1 MVDRKSLEVL
11 AQIAINSEYFMQ
23 VTLDREGRVL
33 SSDSG
38 IGPVPSLFD
47 NSDQPIRFSDCFTSS
62 DWVKYENNRLKA
74 WNNHQQS
81 FIVNLRKIN
90 YSIGTTIPTKWE
102 FYFISEDFGTC
113 LGIGHPLESKKPY
126 DIGLGEILEQ
136 SDNSNEL
143 LESLLDNKLIG
154 FWDFD
159 PFSKKNSISTSL
171 AQALGYSEK
180 EVELTTE
187 IPWQKHIHPEDYTV
201 LTMDMVR
208 HFKNTPNL
216 PFKREFRMIT
226 KQFQTI
232 WVVGFGKTI
241 TSTSEGKP
249 LRVLGLIIDI
259 SERKKQE
266 LWLKEHHF
274 FLKELAFKQSHTLRA
289 RVANI
294 LGLLEVLDIEAQSVE
309 SRRIVDIIK
318 KETKELDLALKKSI
332 KESVQHHKSL
342 EKETDLDQDSHS
354 LSIKDS

>member
-1 MVDRKSLEVL
+1 MVDKKSLEVL
-11 AQIAINSEYFMQ
+11 AQMAINSEYFMQ
-23 VTLDREGRVL
+23 VTLDREGKVL

-47 NSDQPIRFSDCFTSS
+47 THTQAIYFSDCFTAS
-62 DWVKYENNRLKA
+62 DWGKYENNRLKA

-81 FIVNLRKIN
+81 FMVHLRKIN
-90 YSIGTTIPTKWE
+90 YSSGTSIPTKWE

-136 SDNSNEL
+136 GDNSNEL
-143 LESLLDNKLIG
+143 LESLLDHKLIG

-159 PFSKKNSISTSL
+159 PFGKKNSMSPSL

-180 EVELTTE
+180 EADSTGE
-187 IPWQKHIHPEDYTV
+187 ISWQKHIHPEDYHLLTV
-201 LTMDMVR
+201 DMVR
-208 HFKNTPNL
+208 HFKNSPNL

-226 KQFQTI
+226 KQQQTI
-232 WVVGFGKTI
+232 WVIGFGKTI
-241 TSTSEGKP
+241 TATSEGKP
-249 LRVLGLIIDI
+249 LRVLGLVIDI

-309 SRRIVDIIK
+309 SKRIVTIIK
-318 KETKELDLALKKSI
+318 NETKELDLALKKSI
-332 KESVQHHKSL
+332 KESVQHHQSL
-342 EKETDLDQDSHS
+342 EKESDLDPGSHS
-354 LSIKDS
+354 LSVNDS